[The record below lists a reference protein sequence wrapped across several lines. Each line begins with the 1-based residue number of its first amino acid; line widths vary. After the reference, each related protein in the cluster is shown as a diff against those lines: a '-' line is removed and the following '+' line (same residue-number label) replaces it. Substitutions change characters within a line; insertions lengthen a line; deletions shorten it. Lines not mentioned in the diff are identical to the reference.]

1 VDTPARL
8 LRLLVLFSSRPQWSA
23 GELTA
28 RLEITARTLRRD
40 VTRLRDLGYPIES
53 TTGPYGGYVLG
64 AGGRLPPLLL
74 DDDEAVAVSVGLRD
88 LSRVADP
95 VIAEAA
101 LAALAKLAQVL
112 PSALRDR
119 VAALAEVTEGIGGR
133 DPARRSD
140 DDPVVDLTMLMT
152 LAVACRGLERLRFDY
167 RTGDGEASRR
177 HAEPHRIVS
186 MRRRWYLVAFDLDRD
201 DWRTFRID
209 RIREPINTGV
219 RATPRPTPDAT
230 ALVSEGVAVRA
241 YDVQAIVRVPCPP
254 EVAAR
259 EISPTV
265 GVVEP
270 DPDEVAAALVR
281 IGGDVDWIA
290 RYLIGLPFPCAVLE
304 PPEVRTE
311 IRRIARRLLRE
322 HPAHSSGANSSTE
335 LPSGSWTLA

>member
-23 GELTA
+23 GELTT

-40 VTRLRDLGYPIES
+40 MTRLRGLGYPIES

-112 PSALRDR
+112 PGALRER
-119 VAALAEVTEGIGGR
+119 VTALAEVTEGIGGR
-133 DPARRSD
+133 DPGRRAD
-140 DDPVVDLTMLMT
+140 ADPVVDLTMLMT
-152 LAVACRGLERLRFDY
+152 LAMACRGLERMRFDY

-209 RIREPINTGV
+209 RIRDPISTGV

-241 YDVQAIVRVPCPP
+241 YDVQAVVRVHCPP

-265 GVVEP
+265 GVVGP
-270 DPDEVAAALVR
+270 DPDDPTAALVR

-290 RYLIGLPFPCAVLE
+290 RYLISLPFPCDLLD
-304 PPEVRTE
+304 PPEVTTE
-311 IRRIARRLLRE
+311 IRRVAHRLLRE
-322 HPAHSSGANSSTE
+322 HPAHSSAANSSIE
-335 LPSGSWTLA
+335 LPSGSRTLA

>member
-1 VDTPARL
+1 MDTPARL

-28 RLEITARTLRRD
+28 RLEVTARTLRRD

-119 VAALAEVTEGIGGR
+119 VTALAEVTEGIGGR
-133 DPARRSD
+133 DPSRRGD

-152 LAVACRGLERLRFDY
+152 LAMACRGLERMRFDY
-167 RTGDGEASRR
+167 RTADGEASRR

-209 RIREPINTGV
+209 RIRAPIGTGV
-219 RATPRPTPDAT
+219 RATPRPAPDAT

-241 YDVQAIVRVPCPP
+241 YDVQAVVRVHCPP
-254 EVAAR
+254 EAAAR
-259 EISPTV
+259 EISPMV
-265 GVVEP
+265 GVVGP
-270 DPDEVAAALVR
+270 DPDDAAAAIVR

-290 RYLIGLPFPCAVLE
+290 RYVSGLPYRCDVLE

-311 IRRIARRLLRE
+311 IRHIARRLLRE
-322 HPAHSSGANSSTE
+322 HPVAQIRNS
-335 LPSGSWTLA
+335 

>member
-28 RLEITARTLRRD
+28 RLEITTRTLRRD
-40 VTRLRDLGYPIES
+40 VTRLRELGYPIES

-88 LSRVADP
+88 LSGVADP

-119 VAALAEVTEGIGGR
+119 VAALAEVTERIGGP
-133 DPARRSD
+133 DPARHGD
-140 DDPVVDLTMLMT
+140 GPAVDVTTLMT
-152 LAVACRGLERLRFDY
+152 LAMACRGLERIRFDY
-167 RTGDGEASRR
+167 RTGEGQTSRR
-177 HAEPHRIVS
+177 HADPHRLVS
-186 MRRRWYLVAFDLDRD
+186 LRRRWYLVAFDLDRD

-209 RIREPINTGV
+209 RISNPISTGV
-219 RATPRPTPDAT
+219 RATSRPAPDAT

-241 YDVQAIVRVPCPP
+241 YDVQAIVRVHCRTD
-254 EVAAR
+254 VAAR
-259 EISPTV
+259 QIAPTV
-265 GVVEP
+265 GV
-270 DPDEVAAALVR
+270 
-281 IGGDVDWIA
+281 IVD
-290 RYLIGLPFPCAVLE
+290 RPH
-304 PPEVRTE
+304 
-311 IRRIARRLLRE
+311 RR
-322 HPAHSSGANSSTE
+322 
-335 LPSGSWTLA
+335 

>member
-40 VTRLRDLGYPIES
+40 VTRLRHLGYPIES
-53 TTGPYGGYVLG
+53 TTGRYGGYVLG

-74 DDDEAVAVSVGLRD
+74 DDDEAVAVSVGLGD
-88 LSRVADP
+88 LSRAADP

-119 VAALAEVTEGIGGR
+119 VAALAEVTEGLGGP
-133 DPARRSD
+133 DPARRD
-140 DDPVVDLTMLMT
+140 DEPAVDVTTLMT
-152 LAVACRGLERLRFDY
+152 LAVACRGLERMRFDY
-167 RTGDGEASRR
+167 RTGEGQTSRR

-186 MRRRWYLVAFDLDRD
+186 LRRRWYLVAFDLDRD
-201 DWRTFRID
+201 DWRTYRID
-209 RIREPINTGV
+209 RISNPISTGV
-219 RATPRPTPDAT
+219 RATPRSTPDAT

-241 YDVQAIVRVPCPP
+241 YDVQAVVRVHCRP

-259 EISPTV
+259 EIAPTV
-265 GVVEP
+265 GVIEP
-270 DPDEVAAALVR
+270 DPEDAAAAIVR

-290 RYLIGLPFPCAVLE
+290 RYLIGLPFRCDVLE
-304 PPEVRTE
+304 PDAIRSE

-322 HPAHSSGANSSTE
+322 HPATGRA
-335 LPSGSWTLA
+335 PAVA